1 MYHLGPQSRCVKSR
15 CGRRFLPL
23 LLPVFFCFIIITFLL
38 SLIVDWTHIRQSKKL
53 FIQLNFAPLDI
64 AKRSWLTLMMVDH

>member
-15 CGRRFLPL
+15 CGRLFL
-23 LLPVFFCFIIITFLL
+23 LLMPVFCFIIIFLL

-53 FIQLNFAPLDI
+53 FIQLNFATLDI
-64 AKRSWLTLMMVDH
+64 AKRSWLTLLRVDQ